1 VLDELRI
8 QALGVIDDAAMHFG
22 AGLTVVTGETG
33 AGKTMV
39 VTGLQLLFGA
49 RADSAQVRAGTDQCA
64 VDGRVTVNGAALARV
79 TEAGA
84 QLDEDDTLLLRRT
97 VTNTGRS
104 RAHAGGISVPV
115 GVLAELGDLVLAIH
129 GQAGQM
135 RLARPAEQRN
145 ALDRY
150 AGVDLA
156 AYRAEWRDWQEAE
169 QRWQERVRDAA
180 SLAAEAEVLAHGLA
194 EIERVAPRPG
204 EDEELAATAS
214 RLAHVDALRTAARVA
229 HDAVVGSDDPAP
241 DAADVL
247 GLLGPAV
254 QELSRAA
261 SADPALDDLGARLRT
276 LSAEVADLGADLAAY
291 EAGLDADPETLARV
305 EQRRAD
311 LSALVRRFGRA
322 VDHDGPTG
330 VAAVLDWAKR
340 AAARHAEIDVS
351 DEALDRLKDS
361 RDTAGAAAARAA
373 GALSTQRTQAA
384 ARLSAAV
391 TAELAGLA
399 MPGAE
404 LGVVVRHRPPSSGQP
419 TLDLPGGPAGAGPD
433 GVDEVTFEL
442 RAEPAAPAVA
452 LHRGASGGE
461 LSRVML
467 ALEVVLA
474 DTDPVPTMVFDEVDA
489 GVGGRA
495 AIEVGRRLARLA
507 RSRQV
512 IVVTHLAQ
520 VAAYADRHLV
530 VDRAAASGG
539 ITASEVRAVADS
551 DREAELARM
560 LGGLD
565 SVTARRHAAE
575 LLAQARSDTR

>member
-1 VLDELRI
+1 MLDELHI
-8 QALGVIDDAAMHFG
+8 QALGVIDDATMRFG
-22 AGLTVVTGETG
+22 PGLTVVTGETG

-39 VTGLQLLFGA
+39 VNGLQLLFGA
-49 RADSAQVRAGTDQCA
+49 RADSAQVRTGADQCA
-64 VDGRVTVNGAALARV
+64 VDGRVAVKGAALARI

-84 QLDEDDTLLLRRT
+84 QLDDDDTLLLRRT
-97 VTNTGRS
+97 VTSAGRS
-104 RAHAGGISVPV
+104 RAHAGGVSVPV
-115 GVLAELGDLVLAIH
+115 GVLAELGDLVLTIH

-135 RLARPAEQRN
+135 RLARPSEQRT

-150 AGVDLA
+150 AGVDLD
-156 AYRAEWRDWQEAE
+156 AYRAEWRAWYAAE

-180 SLAAEAEVLAHGLA
+180 SLAAAAEVLAHGLA
-194 EIERVAPRPG
+194 EIERVAPQPG
-204 EDEELAATAS
+204 EDEELATTAS

-229 HDAVVGSDDPAP
+229 HDALVGSDDAAP
-241 DAADVL
+241 DASDVL
-247 GLLGPAV
+247 GLLGPAF
-254 QELSRAA
+254 QELARES
-261 SADPALDDLGARLRT
+261 SADPALDDFSTRLRT
-276 LSAEVADLGADLAAY
+276 LSAQAADLGADLAAY
-291 EAGLDADPETLARV
+291 DAGLDADPETLARV

-322 VDHDGPTG
+322 VDPDGPTG

-351 DEALDRLKDS
+351 DEALDRLKEA
-361 RDTAGAAAARAA
+361 RDTAHGAAAREAE
-373 GALSTQRTQAA
+373 ALSAHRTEAA

-391 TAELAGLA
+391 SAELAGLA
-399 MPGAE
+399 MAGAD
-404 LGVVVRHRPPSSGQP
+404 LDVVVRHRPPSAAQP
-419 TLDLPGGPAGAGPD
+419 TLDLPDGPAGAGPD

-442 RAEPAAPAVA
+442 RTEPAAPAVA

-474 DTDPVPTMVFDEVDA
+474 DTDAVPTMVFDEVDA

-520 VAAYADRHLV
+520 VAAYAGRHLV

-539 ITASEVRAVADS
+539 ITASEVRAVADT

-575 LLAQARSDTR
+575 MLAQARSDTG

>member
-1 VLDELRI
+1 MLDELRI
-8 QALGVIDDAAMHFG
+8 QALGVIDDATMHFG
-22 AGLTVVTGETG
+22 PGLTVVTGETG

-49 RADSAQVRAGTDQCA
+49 RADRAQVRTGSDQCA
-64 VDGRVTVNGAALARV
+64 VDGRVTVAGAALARIA
-79 TEAGA
+79 EAGA

-97 VTNTGRS
+97 VTSTGRS
-104 RAHAGGISVPV
+104 RAHAGGVSVPV

-135 RLARPAEQRN
+135 HLARPAEQRN

-150 AGVDLA
+150 AGVDLVD
-156 AYRAEWRDWQEAE
+156 YRTGWRAWQEAE

-180 SLAAEAEVLAHGLA
+180 SLAAEAEVLEHGLV
-194 EIERVAPRPG
+194 EIERVAPQPG
-204 EDEELAATAS
+204 EDEELATIAS

-229 HDAVVGSDDPAP
+229 HDALVGSDDPAP
-241 DAADVL
+241 DATDVL

-254 QELSRAA
+254 QDLARAG

-276 LSAEVADLGADLAAY
+276 LVAEVADLGADLAAY
-291 EAGLDADPETLARV
+291 EAGLDADPDTLARV

-311 LSALVRRFGRA
+311 LSALIRRFGRA
-322 VDHDGPTG
+322 VDPDGPTG

-351 DEALDRLKDS
+351 DDALARLKEA
-361 RDTAGAAAARAA
+361 RDTARAAAARAA
-373 GALSTQRTQAA
+373 GALSAQRTEAA

-391 TAELAGLA
+391 SAELAGLA

-404 LGVVVRHRPPSSGQP
+404 LGVVVRHRPPSTGQP
-419 TLDLPGGPAGAGPD
+419 TLDLPGGQVGAGPE

-442 RAEPAAPAVA
+442 RTEPAAPAVA

-467 ALEVVLA
+467 ALEVILA

-539 ITASEVRAVADS
+539 ITASEVQAVAAA

-575 LLAQARSDTR
+575 LLAQAGSETG